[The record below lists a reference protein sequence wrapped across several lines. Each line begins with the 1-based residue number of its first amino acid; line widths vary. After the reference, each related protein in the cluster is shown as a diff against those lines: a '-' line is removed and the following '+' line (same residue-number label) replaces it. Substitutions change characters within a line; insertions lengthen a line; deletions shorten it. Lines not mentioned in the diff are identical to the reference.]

1 MTQVLAN
8 SGLLTEVGWKLCQ
21 WVWLPCSWTRKRD
34 RDVCHHR
41 SIMMKQSRSRS
52 SSIQW
57 NSKMSK
63 DAEAYRE
70 RVQVVVRCRPLLST
84 EIADG
89 RKSCVIV
96 DTVNSSIQVRNPKMQ
111 ADMAPK
117 TFTFDR
123 AYDSSSTQRQIY
135 QDVGHPIVHSVMSG
149 YNGTVLV
156 YGQTASGKT
165 FTMDGPDD
173 PPGIYM
179 PVPLSFN
186 ISAVIGLFVRFLT
199 SPIKLFFWSCPRK
212 RPVTLPTIGCRV
224 VGFSDSENHIFAL
237 YEYEQPSFTPEIS
250 GILIAFLLSKGMTLD
265 NIMLE
270 SVTCY
275 CQVITYKL
283 MQQYGNWRVWRL
295 LMAVH
300 FSSSVVLILLQRIWD
315 DAGNFG
321 GWLMEATHRM
331 DSRVIVLPI
340 FLKRIGTC

>member
-21 WVWLPCSWTRKRD
+21 RVWLPCSWTRKRD
-34 RDVCHHR
+34 TDVCHHR

-52 SSIQW
+52 SSMQW
-57 NSKMSK
+57 NSKISK

-96 DTVNSSIQVRNPKMQ
+96 DTVNSSIQVRNPKVQ

-186 ISAVIGLFVRFLT
+186 ISAVILVFVRLLT
-199 SPIKLFFWSCPRK
+199 SSIKLFLWSCPRK
-212 RPVTLPTIGCRV
+212 RPVTLPTIGCRAE
-224 VGFSDSENHIFAL
+224 GFSDSEN
-237 YEYEQPSFTPEIS
+237 Y
-250 GILIAFLLSKGMTLD
+250 
-265 NIMLE
+265 N
-270 SVTCY
+270 
-275 CQVITYKL
+275 
-283 MQQYGNWRVWRL
+283 
-295 LMAVH
+295 
-300 FSSSVVLILLQRIWD
+300 FSPVRIWTTIIHSRNLW
-315 DAGNFG
+315 NFDCISTG
-321 GWLMEATHRM
+321 
-331 DSRVIVLPI
+331 
-340 FLKRIGTC
+340 KRNNCR